1 MFSNC
6 DAGEDLWVSWTARRS
21 SQPVLKEISP
31 EYSSE
36 GLMQEP
42 ELYYSGRLMWRANSL
57 EKTLVPGKTE
67 GRRRRRWQ
75 RKRWLAG
82 ITDPMDVSLGELRA
96 TVKDREAWCAAVHGV
111 AERQTRL
118 QQQCR
123 AQWCKVQ
130 TISSKIW
137 NKKRMPILAT
147 FIQHSIESPSHSREE
162 REIKGTQIG
171 KEEVKPSLS
180 ADTM

>member
-1 MFSNC
+1 M
-6 DAGEDLWVSWTARRS
+6 
-21 SQPVLKEISP
+21 
-31 EYSSE
+31 
-36 GLMQEP
+36 
-42 ELYYSGRLMWRANSL
+42 
-57 EKTLVPGKTE
+57 
-67 GRRRRRWQ
+67 
-75 RKRWLAG
+75 AG

-147 FIQHSIESPSHSREE
+147 FIQHGLNLEDIMPN
-162 REIKGTQIG
+162 EINQSQKDKYRMIPCICGI
-171 KEEVKPSLS
+171 
-180 ADTM
+180 